1 MGQWVGFVIMY
12 KSLIASCLA
21 VATLASAEADA
32 DAGLLVSAV
41 VPAVHTNALVG
52 SGGISPAWPATRALG
67 LDSTCYGCRP
77 LAAVH
82 VIHKRSA
89 EAEADSYY
97 GYGYL
102 AAPLYRY
109 RYGPGIALHPGVA
122 TSFVARSPQ
131 GLGKRSADAEPGVVV
146 GHTVGLGLN
155 NIHGLSHF
163 GSGYTVSQLHP
174 SGHSFQAID
183 RLHKRD
189 AEADPYYGYGY
200 SRLGYYGHGL
210 GYYGHGLGYYGH

>member
-1 MGQWVGFVIMY
+1 MGDHYSSVLQWVGFVIMY

-32 DAGLLVSAV
+32 DAGHLVVPV

-82 VIHKRSA
+82 LIHKREA
-89 EAEADSYY
+89 EAEADPYY
-97 GYGYL
+97 
-102 AAPLYRY
+102 RC

-131 GLGKRSADAEPGVVV
+131 GLGKRSADA
-146 GHTVGLGLN
+146 
-155 NIHGLSHF
+155 
-163 GSGYTVSQLHP
+163 
-174 SGHSFQAID
+174 
-183 RLHKRD
+183 
-189 AEADPYYGYGY
+189 
-200 SRLGYYGHGL
+200 
-210 GYYGHGLGYYGH
+210 

>member
-1 MGQWVGFVIMY
+1 MGDHYSSVLQWVGFVIMY

-32 DAGLLVSAV
+32 DAGHLVVPV

-82 VIHKRSA
+82 LIHKREA
-89 EAEADSYY
+89 EAEADPYY

-131 GLGKRSADAEPGVVV
+131 GLGKRGAEAEPG
-146 GHTVGLGLN
+146 
-155 NIHGLSHF
+155 
-163 GSGYTVSQLHP
+163 
-174 SGHSFQAID
+174 AEA
-183 RLHKRD
+183 D

-210 GYYGHGLGYYGH
+210 GYYGHGLGYYGHGYRHGYGFGYYG

>member
-1 MGQWVGFVIMY
+1 MGIMY

-21 VATLASAEADA
+21 VATLASAEAEA
-32 DAGLLVSAV
+32 DAGLLV

-77 LAAVH
+77 LVH
-82 VIHKRSA
+82 AIGKRSA
-89 EAEADSYY
+89 EAEADPYY

-131 GLGKRSADAEPGVVV
+131 GIGKRSADAEPLGVVV

-155 NIHGLSHF
+155 NIHGLRHF
-163 GSGYTVSQLHP
+163 GSGYGISQLHP
-174 SGHSFQAID
+174 SGHSFQAIN
-183 RLHKRD
+183 RLHKREAEAE

-210 GYYGHGLGYYGH
+210 GYYGHGLGYYG

>member
-1 MGQWVGFVIMY
+1 MGDHYSSVLQWVGFVIMY

-32 DAGLLVSAV
+32 DAGHLVVPV

-89 EAEADSYY
+89 EAEADPYF
-97 GYGYL
+97 GYGH
-102 AAPLYRY
+102 
-109 RYGPGIALHPGVA
+109 GVSQLHPGVA
-122 TSFVARSPQ
+122 S
-131 GLGKRSADAEPGVVV
+131 
-146 GHTVGLGLN
+146 
-155 NIHGLSHF
+155 
-163 GSGYTVSQLHP
+163 
-174 SGHSFQAID
+174 SFQAIN
-183 RLHKRD
+183 RLHKRE
-189 AEADPYYGYGY
+189 AEAEPE
-200 SRLGYYGHGL
+200 
-210 GYYGHGLGYYGH
+210 